1 MPHIVLYEMS
11 GKSYA
16 RSAPIKMAGILELPP
31 PNVIYG
37 HRDDRFLENSA
48 DFSSIA
54 LNATWHIRYFT
65 YLLVSCLCPLTPQV
79 STRKGR
85 DLSSAQT
92 SLPEWTENLEGGRH
106 WCSGSLG
113 FGRQLDLRAY
123 LLSLNYFRCKE
134 FRRQEPA
141 QKLTNAHIILP
152 SQPAGLSLAMAHAP
166 SRAFQLITLTSC
178 ML

>member
-85 DLSSAQT
+85 DSPVLRLHFQN
-92 SLPEWTENLEGGRH
+92 EQKIWKEGGT
-106 WCSGSLG
+106 GALGALALADSL
-113 FGRQLDLRAY
+113 
-123 LLSLNYFRCKE
+123 
-134 FRRQEPA
+134 
-141 QKLTNAHIILP
+141 I
-152 SQPAGLSLAMAHAP
+152 
-166 SRAFQLITLTSC
+166 
-178 ML
+178 